1 MALQTLCMPG
11 KFERFCPLMVS
22 LRFLG
27 FSTDDV
33 HACHAAR
40 SKAGANMDD
49 AASAS
54 GVSTMTNDE
63 DEAVQLLGQPG
74 REQEIDSD
82 FERELAQLVGGTP
95 AGKFPTPL
103 RIAVDLERAESI
115 PTQFPSQD

>member
-1 MALQTLCMPG
+1 
-11 KFERFCPLMVS
+11 
-22 LRFLG
+22 
-27 FSTDDV
+27 
-33 HACHAAR
+33 
-40 SKAGANMDD
+40 MDD

-115 PTQFPSQD
+115 PTQFPFPGVSNRATGSPIHPVPAILCMIGSAIAYVGSP